1 MEQSGKS
8 PTASLCSIK
17 GETSDECDPINISE
31 GDLQVKS
38 DCQPPSDYEEMNF
51 NKKKTKH
58 LLIQFWLYL
67 NG

>member
-31 GDLQVKS
+31 GDLQV
-38 DCQPPSDYEEMNF
+38 SDYEEMNF
-51 NKKKTKH
+51 NRKKTKH